1 MAPHMVCDRDD
12 MTDTI
17 LVGGPTPAPGD
28 GEVVLRVR
36 V

>member
-1 MAPHMVCDRDD
+1 MAWDLVCDRDD

-17 LVGGPTPAPGD
+17 LVGGRTPAPGD